1 MFFRFGAAVALIV
14 AVSLLGIALE
24 KRTLALRRAISLQ
37 TYRAEQLE
45 ERRVQLRLRCEQLGA
60 PGRTS
65 PAGLLP
71 VGVLTLTFS
80 CERVGTNT
88 VKPRWN

>member
-24 KRTLALRRAISLQ
+24 KRALSLKRAISLQ
-37 TYRAEQLE
+37 TYRAAQLD

-60 PGRTS
+60 PARLMESLNGGESQAAREPRS
-65 PAGLLP
+65 PRG
-71 VGVLTLTFS
+71 
-80 CERVGTNT
+80 
-88 VKPRWN
+88 

>member
-24 KRTLALRRAISLQ
+24 KRALALKRAISLQ

-45 ERRVQLRLRCEQLGA
+45 ERRVQLRLRCGQLGA
-60 PGRTS
+60 PAR
-65 PAGLLP
+65 LLES
-71 VGVLTLTFS
+71 VELSETAHRETASDV
-80 CERVGTNT
+80 R
-88 VKPRWN
+88 

>member
-24 KRTLALRRAISLQ
+24 KRTLALKRSISLQ
-37 TYRAEQLE
+37 TYRAAQLE

-60 PGRTS
+60 PGRLLESLEPPAAS
-65 PAGLLP
+65 PAIADQE
-71 VGVLTLTFS
+71 S
-80 CERVGTNT
+80 KSRQ
-88 VKPRWN
+88 

>member
-60 PGRTS
+60 PGR
-65 PAGLLP
+65 LLESLESMP
-71 VGVLTLTFS
+71 HEPMDRGAA
-80 CERVGTNT
+80 R
-88 VKPRWN
+88 R

>member
-1 MFFRFGAAVALIV
+1 MFFRFCAAVALIV

-60 PGRTS
+60 PGRLLESLES
-65 PAGLLP
+65 PPSKSADRETASG
-71 VGVLTLTFS
+71 
-80 CERVGTNT
+80 R
-88 VKPRWN
+88 R

>member
-37 TYRAEQLE
+37 TYRAEQLD

-60 PGRTS
+60 PGR
-65 PAGLLP
+65 LLESLETASNEP
-71 VGVLTLTFS
+71 EDRGAS
-80 CERVGTNT
+80 R
-88 VKPRWN
+88 R

>member
-24 KRTLALRRAISLQ
+24 KRTLSLKRAISLQ
-37 TYRAEQLE
+37 TYRAAQLD

-60 PGRTS
+60 PAR
-65 PAGLLP
+65 LLESLP
-71 VGVLTLTFS
+71 PENS
-80 CERVGTNT
+80 QAARESRS
-88 VKPRWN
+88 RR